1 MLFQRYASPMIIL
14 DRMIQTGR
22 FLEFVC
28 EFIRLRNEE
37 LEDQTKWEFY
47 LHKVFDMTYQDYL
60 AQTGGTAESGDD
72 MTPDALQ
79 STVKESM
86 GIINSFCPS

>member
-1 MLFQRYASPMIIL
+1 MLFQRYASPMVIL

-60 AQTGGTAESGDD
+60 AQTGGTAETGDD

>member
-60 AQTGGTAESGDD
+60 AQAGGTAETGDD